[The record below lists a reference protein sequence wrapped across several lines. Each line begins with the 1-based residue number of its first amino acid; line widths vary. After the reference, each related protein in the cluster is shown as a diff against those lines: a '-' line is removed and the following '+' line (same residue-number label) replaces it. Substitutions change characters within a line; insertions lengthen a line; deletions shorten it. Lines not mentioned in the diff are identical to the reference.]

1 MGDAALLLHSIP
13 PRFYCMKKKIGICGA
28 NPFIVMFIK
37 SDSIENVAQT
47 VEHAFLG

>member
-13 PRFYCMKKKIGICGA
+13 RFHCMKKRIGICGA

-37 SDSIENVAQT
+37 SDSIENVAQA
-47 VEHAFLG
+47 VKHAFLG